1 MLLDS
6 LRQDLRYSLRT
17 IARNPGFAAT
27 VALTLGLGI
36 GATTAIFTV
45 VSGVLL
51 RPLPFPQPER
61 LVSIQQ
67 DFGNGPN
74 VFVGS
79 PAVVEWQK
87 HSRTLSQVAAYFDCS
102 VNLLGAQSAE
112 HLDCGS
118 VTQSMLPTLGVRPA
132 LGRNFSPDE
141 DRPGGPPAV
150 ILSYA
155 LWRRRFGGKS
165 SILGKVLALDDR
177 SCVIVGVMPEGF
189 RIPGEFRINQELW
202 LPFQLEE
209 GNAHLKMVWAVGR
222 LRPGVEHRDRSRRT
236 EHAFSGHAAR
246 QDDGRAGDSYRM
258 AGADRRAS
266 EIHAGDLPG
275 RGWFGFADRVRQ
287 RRQPAALAGHRS
299 GKRNGG
305 PARAGRGHR
314 RASCANC

>member
-1 MLLDS
+1 MPLDS

-118 VTQSMLPTLGVRPA
+118 VTQSMLPALGVRPA
-132 LGRNFSPDE
+132 LGRNFAPEE
-141 DRPGGPPAV
+141 DRPGGPSAV

-155 LWRRRFGGKS
+155 LWQRRFGGAP
-165 SILGKVLALDDR
+165 SILGKPLALDDR
-177 SCVIVGVMPEGF
+177 NYTVVGVMPAGF
-189 RIPGEFRINQELW
+189 RIPGEFRANQELW

-209 GNAHLKMVWAVGR
+209 GNAHFKVVWAVGR
-222 LRPGVEHRDRSRRT
+222 LRPGMSIAT
-236 EHAFSGHAAR
+236 
-246 QDDGRAGDSYRM
+246 
-258 AGADRRAS
+258 
-266 EIHAGDLPG
+266 
-275 RGWFGFADRVRQ
+275 
-287 RRQPAALAGHRS
+287 
-299 GKRNGG
+299 
-305 PARAGRGHR
+305 ARAELDTLFQAMRRGRKTTGHVILTE
-314 RASCANC
+314 